1 MKKSIFLIMILVILV
16 FPFLSY
22 ANNANAIR
30 VDFDISQRL
39 ETYEVVVKI
48 KNNSDKELFLAH
60 PNQRYALAFM
70 VMDNHGN
77 LIQPVGIAKVDP
89 KDQSIKVKPGQVFEY
104 SISKQHLNLAKE
116 QKLILPFLTETALFG
131 YPLEKDKT
139 YRIIV
144 VYRPYGINKDGI
156 CSEEKII
163 KFK

>member
-1 MKKSIFLIMILVILV
+1 MID
-16 FPFLSY
+16 S
-22 ANNANAIR
+22 A
-30 VDFDISQRL
+30 
-39 ETYEVVVKI
+39 VVKKI
-48 KNNSDKELFLAH
+48 RDSEYRLLQLSGPSRLIF
-60 PNQRYALAFM
+60 
-70 VMDNHGN
+70 VMMSECWIHNHGN
-77 LIQPVGIAKVDP
+77 LIQPVGIAKLDP

>member
-22 ANNANAIR
+22 ANNANSIR

-104 SISKQHLNLAKE
+104 SISKQHLNLAK
-116 QKLILPFLTETALFG
+116 
-131 YPLEKDKT
+131 
-139 YRIIV
+139 
-144 VYRPYGINKDGI
+144 
-156 CSEEKII
+156 
-163 KFK
+163 